1 MVSSEA
7 PLARDPKGTVAV
19 VWPEARDDKVC
30 CVLISMDQPWP
41 ASVAPGSVTAM
52 FVQSLDQIDEAVAF
66 IAANKTGTR
75 H

>member
-1 MVSSEA
+1 MGRA
-7 PLARDPKGTVAV
+7 PKGTAV
-19 VWPEARDDKVC
+19 ITWPAGRDEVC
-30 CVLISMDQPWP
+30 CALISMDQPWP